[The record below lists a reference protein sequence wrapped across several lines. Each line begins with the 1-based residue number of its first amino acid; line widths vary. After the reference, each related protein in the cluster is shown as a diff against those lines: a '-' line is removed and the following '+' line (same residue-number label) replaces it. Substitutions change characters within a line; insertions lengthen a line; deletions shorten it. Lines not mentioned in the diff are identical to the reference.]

1 MSNCDST
8 SNTAASGR
16 RSRSVRVRRM
26 TDDAPACP
34 ECSQPLKSGGLVLTK
49 RDEDG
54 RRTCRSLWR
63 CAGRHTWWQWADRP
77 AEPLEVCPVP
87 ELFR

>member
-1 MSNCDST
+1 MS
-8 SNTAASGR
+8 
-16 RSRSVRVRRM
+16 
-26 TDDAPACP
+26 DDAPARP
-34 ECSQPLKSGGLVLTK
+34 QGSQPLESGGLILSWP
-49 RDEDG
+49 DGDG

-77 AEPLEVCPVP
+77 EEPLEVYPAP